1 MVETEAGYFEEVG
14 LLGEEGEVFGEDVL
28 LQLQGGFVDV
38 GFAVEVVAVGPGAL
52 VAEAGPDA
60 GEGYVEEEGGAGLG
74 QLDVLKFEVQDPFFQ
89 LLFLLWS
96 GGFGELKGDVGVD
109 VAVHNDGL
117 AMV

>member
-1 MVETEAGYFEEVG
+1 MVGAEAGYFEEVG

-74 QLDVLKFEVQDPFFQ
+74 QLVVLKFEAQDPFFE
-89 LLFLLWS
+89 LLFLLWI
-96 GGFGELKGDVGVD
+96 GGFGALKGDVGVD
-109 VAVHNDGL
+109 VAVHNDGV
-117 AMV
+117 AIV